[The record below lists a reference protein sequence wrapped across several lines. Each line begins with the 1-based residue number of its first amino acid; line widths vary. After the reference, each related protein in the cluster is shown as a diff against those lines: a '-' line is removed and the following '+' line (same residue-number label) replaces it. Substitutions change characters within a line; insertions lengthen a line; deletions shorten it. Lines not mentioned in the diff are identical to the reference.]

1 MNAEPDIPSL
11 RRRAGEQV
19 AALVAL
25 DASHLAAHR
34 IFGFGQMS
42 DQLYPFFMIRSALLA
57 HAERTGHRVFAVTSV
72 EAGNGKTHVAANLAA
87 VLSRVRPT
95 VLVEL
100 DLRRPTLGARLGL
113 CGEAPGIDDYLG
125 GEAAWRDTAA
135 PIEGFDLTVHR
146 VRRAHADAE
155 QLLASPRLTH
165 ALKRLAGD
173 DPAALCI
180 IDTPPALIGDDLV
193 HIAPAAD
200 GVLLVAQEGRSRK
213 SGVLEVSGALGSTP
227 IVGSILNMS
236 LSQPAPRSG
245 YGYSERYYRR
255 RKDAPSI

>member
-11 RRRAGEQV
+11 RRRAGDRD
-19 AALVAL
+19 AALVTL
-25 DASHLAAHR
+25 DPSHLAVHR

-57 HAERTGHRVFAVTSV
+57 HTERTGHRVFAITSV

-113 CGEAPGIDDYLG
+113 CEEVAGIDDYLS
-125 GEAAWRDTAA
+125 GEAAWADTAVGV
-135 PIEGFDLTVHR
+135 EGFDLAIHR
-146 VRRAHADAE
+146 VRRARADAE
-155 QLLASPRLTH
+155 QILASPRLAH
-165 ALKRLAGD
+165 ALRRLAAE
-173 DPAALCI
+173 DPATICI

-213 SGVLEVSGALGSTP
+213 SGVLEVSGALGPTP

-236 LSQPAPRSG
+236 LSQPIPRSG
-245 YGYSERYYRR
+245 YGYSGHYDRSR
-255 RKDAPSI
+255 DDPSST